1 MESHQIACHGSHV
14 ADESDDVVGAEF
26 ARFDGPSEH
35 PIVDRISVLTS
46 ERISSTQLRVC
57 ASQVIAFVQSRGPM
71 PWTVAQGII
80 PRCGDV
86 RRSWYAEMQH
96 GSIAHAIRTPV
107 TLDPAEAT
115 NLRGLRAMI
124 TEEDCQWIREY
135 AERHRHVSG
144 VTTRL
149 AYESLRYKRP
159 ESKATR
165 SEVGQFMT
173 ANNLCTELH
182 RCLGKVRRNRGSG
195 QGTAT

>member
-1 MESHQIACHGSHV
+1 MVVDV
-14 ADESDDVVGAEF
+14 ADTEGASAHQHIDTTSIVTSRRIEPTRLERW
-26 ARFDGPSEH
+26 ASSADGPRSITRPEAMTVA
-35 PIVDRISVLTS
+35 PRISL
-46 ERISSTQLRVC
+46 
-57 ASQVIAFVQSRGPM
+57 
-71 PWTVAQGII
+71 
-80 PRCGDV
+80 RCGDV
-86 RRSWYAEMQH
+86 GRSWYAAVQP
-96 GSIAHAIRTPV
+96 GWIAHAIRTPA
-107 TLDPAEAT
+107 TLDPAEAM
-115 NLRGLRAMI
+115 NVRGLRAMI
-124 TEEDCQWIREY
+124 TDEDCQWLREY